1 MPGFDDTHEMT
12 PGAKQPQRGNGP
24 LVFLADQLRCRHVCY
39 GQLRWRG
46 NLPDVRA
53 LVQCFCSVRR
63 LPKQLSVCSQLPSQ
77 CFGWRITSAHM
88 YGHTPHLKKKKKLQ
102 KKYCTCRCLN
112 IISVRPCHIVYN
124 KSFHKLQK
132 ILFVIKLCC

>member
-24 LVFLADQLRCRHVCY
+24 LVFLANQLRCRHVCY

-46 NLPDVRA
+46 NLPDVRP
-53 LVQCFCSVRR
+53 LLQCFCSVRR
-63 LPKQLSVCSQLPSQ
+63 LPKQLSVCSQLPSE

-88 YGHTPHLKKKKKLQ
+88 YGHTPHLEKKKKKSIAQLG
-102 KKYCTCRCLN
+102 KTGL
-112 IISVRPCHIVYN
+112 
-124 KSFHKLQK
+124 FH
-132 ILFVIKLCC
+132 ILFDRRHKSLLHVQVPKHQCEAVPYCVQ